1 MKRSVLLWIIAF
13 VLTVVTAAYQRLT
26 GPTYP
31 ITGEAKIENK
41 IIKYSLDRSH
51 GGEDDHIINIKTD
64 DENISG
70 ILEWKRFKTNDEWTI
85 DTMFYRSK
93 EGWLTGLLPHQPPAG
108 KLIYK
113 ILLSKNDK
121 TIPLNDGHPVII
133 RFKGDVPTFIII
145 PHVILIFMAML
156 FSTRTGLEFFNKEP
170 NYKNLVYWTF
180 GLLILGGMI
189 FGPIMQK
196 YAFGEFWTGVP
207 FGIDLTDN
215 KTLIAVIG
223 WIVALIA
230 MKKSANPKKW
240 IIFASVLMFIIY
252 LIPHSVLG
260 SELDYEEMDKQKN
273 KIENNIE

>member
-1 MKRSVLLWIIAF
+1 MKRTILLWIIAF
-13 VLTVVTAAYQRLT
+13 LLTVLTAAYQRMT

-31 ITGEAKIENK
+31 LSGETILNGKT
-41 IIKYSLDRSH
+41 IKYALDRSH
-51 GGEDDHIINIKTD
+51 GGKDDHLIKIKTD

-70 ILEWKRFKTNDEWTI
+70 LLEWKRYKTNDPWHLVVMKYEKG
-85 DTMFYRSK
+85 F
-93 EGWLTGLLPHQPPAG
+93 LTGDLPHQPPAG
-108 KLIYK
+108 KLMYRIS
-113 ILLSKNDK
+113 LSKDSEK
-121 TIPLNDGHPVII
+121 VFLNNSQPVVI
-133 RFKGDVPTFIII
+133 RFKGDVPIFIII

-170 NYKNLVYWTF
+170 NYKKLAYWTF

-196 YAFGEFWTGVP
+196 YAFDAFWTGVP

-223 WIVALIA
+223 WIIALVAI
-230 MKKSANPKKW
+230 KKSANPKRW
-240 IIFASVLMFIIY
+240 VIFASILMFIVY

-260 SELDYEEMDKQKN
+260 SELDYNEMDKQKN
-273 KIENNIE
+273 KIEQSAE

>member
-1 MKRSVLLWIIAF
+1 MKKSILLWIIAF
-13 VLTVVTAAYQRLT
+13 ILTVLTAAYQRMT

-31 ITGEAKIENK
+31 LSGEANLNGKT
-41 IIKYSLDRSH
+41 IKYSLDRSH
-51 GGEDDHIINIKTD
+51 GGAKDHQIKIKTD
-64 DENISG
+64 DENIRG
-70 ILEWKRFKTNDEWTI
+70 VMDWKRYKTNDDWSSVEMI
-85 DTMFYRSK
+85 FKNGFLSSN
-93 EGWLTGLLPHQPPAG
+93 LPHQPPAG
-108 KLIYK
+108 KLMYRITLEK
-113 ILLSKNDK
+113 DSNKVLLN
-121 TIPLNDGHPVII
+121 NHQPVVI
-133 RFKGDVPTFIII
+133 RFKGDVPIFVII

-170 NYKNLVYWTF
+170 KYKKLVYWTF

-223 WIVALIA
+223 WIIALVA
-230 MKKSANPKKW
+230 MKKSVNPKRW
-240 IIFASVLMFIIY
+240 IIFASILMFIVY

-260 SELDYEEMDKQKN
+260 SELDYNEIENQKN
-273 KIENNIE
+273 KIENTLE

>member
-1 MKRSVLLWIIAF
+1 MKKSVLLWIIAF
-13 VLTVVTAAYQRLT
+13 VLTVLTAAYQRMT

-31 ITGEAKIENK
+31 ISGEVKIENK
-41 IIKYSLDRSH
+41 IVKYSLDRSH
-51 GGEDDHIINIKTD
+51 GGEDDHLLKIKTD
-64 DENISG
+64 DPNIYG
-70 ILEWKRFKTNDEWTI
+70 MIFWKRFKTLDEWTK
-85 DTMFYRSK
+85 DSLMYQS
-93 EGWLTGLLPHQPPAG
+93 GYLTALLSHQPPAG

-113 ILLSKNDK
+113 ISLSKNDN

-133 RFKGDVPTFIII
+133 RFKGDVPIFIII

-170 NYKNLVYWTF
+170 NYKKLVYWTF

-196 YAFGEFWTGVP
+196 YAFGAFWTGVP

-223 WIVALIA
+223 WIIALIA
-230 MKKSANPKKW
+230 MKKSENPKRW

-260 SELDYEEMDKQKN
+260 SELNYDEMDKKKN
-273 KIENNIE
+273 QIENRTE

>member
-1 MKRSVLLWIIAF
+1 MKRSILLWIIA
-13 VLTVVTAAYQRLT
+13 VILTVLTAAYQRMT

-31 ITGEAKIENK
+31 LSGETTLNGKT
-41 IIKYSLDRSH
+41 IKYALDRSH
-51 GGEDDHIINIKTD
+51 GGEDDHQIKIKTD

-70 ILEWKRFKTNDEWTI
+70 VLEWKRYKTNDEWHSVEMQYENGI
-85 DTMFYRSK
+85 LAGY
-93 EGWLTGLLPHQPPAG
+93 LPHQPPAG
-108 KLIYK
+108 KLMYRIT
-113 ILLSKNDK
+113 LSKDSEK
-121 TIPLNDGHPVII
+121 VFLNNNHPVVI
-133 RFKGDVPTFIII
+133 RFKGDVPIFIII

-170 NYKNLVYWTF
+170 NYKKLAYWTF

-196 YAFGEFWTGVP
+196 YAFDAFWTGVP

-223 WIVALIA
+223 WIIALVAI
-230 MKKSANPKKW
+230 KKSTNPKRW
-240 IIFASVLMFIIY
+240 VIFASILMFIVY

-260 SELDYEEMDKQKN
+260 SELDYNEMDKQKN
-273 KIENNIE
+273 KIEQSAE

>member
-1 MKRSVLLWIIAF
+1 MKRSILLWIIAI
-13 VLTVVTAAYQRLT
+13 VLTVLTAAYQRMT

-31 ITGEAKIENK
+31 LSAETILESKTL
-41 IIKYSLDRSH
+41 KYSLDRSH
-51 GGEDDHIINIKTD
+51 GGEKDHQIKIKTD
-64 DENISG
+64 DKEISG
-70 ILEWKRFKTNDEWTI
+70 LLEWKRYKTNDEWNTVEMKF
-85 DTMFYRSK
+85 DNGF
-93 EGWLTGLLPHQPPAG
+93 LTGLLHHQPPAG
-108 KLIYK
+108 KLMYRVT
-113 ILLSKNDK
+113 LEKNSEK
-121 TIPLNDGHPVII
+121 VVLNNHHPVVI
-133 RFKGDVPTFIII
+133 RFKGDVPVFIII

-170 NYKNLVYWTF
+170 NYKKLAYGTF

-196 YAFGEFWTGVP
+196 YAFDAFWTGVP

-230 MKKSANPKKW
+230 IKKSANPKRW
-240 IIFASVLMFIIY
+240 VIFASVLMFIIY

-260 SELDYEEMDKQKN
+260 SELDYNEIDKQKN
-273 KIENNIE
+273 QIEQSVE